1 MTTLDGPSYAH
12 LHLSN
17 PMFRP
22 LYLPSTFDKTFLVP
36 LFSCANLASVLFHVP
51 VERTAFV
58 VLFLIP
64 NLLVS
69 TRACWWW
76 SLFPSSLCCLG
87 SGFSFS
93 PPQWVGGWFSSF
105 PSHRDLFS
113 FHRHL
118 PSRYRYLSEWIGS
131 NRSPW
136 GCVAGRGRCGRG
148 TQDGSV
154 GR

>member
-51 VERTAFV
+51 MERTAFV

-93 PPQWVGGWFSSF
+93 PRNGWVVGSRLSPPIAISS
-105 PSHRDLFS
+105 PSIDTFRLD
-113 FHRHL
+113 
-118 PSRYRYLSEWIGS
+118 IDI
-131 NRSPW
+131 SPN
-136 GCVAGRGRCGRG
+136 G
-148 TQDGSV
+148 
-154 GR
+154 